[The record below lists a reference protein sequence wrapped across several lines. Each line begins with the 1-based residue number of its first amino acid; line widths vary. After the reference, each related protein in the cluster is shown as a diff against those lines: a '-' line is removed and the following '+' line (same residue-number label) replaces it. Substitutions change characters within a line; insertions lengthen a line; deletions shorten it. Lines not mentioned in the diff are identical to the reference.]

1 MITASWRSI
10 RRVLALLAVLAWPAA
25 GYAQQAIVAG
35 TVTDS
40 SGGVLPGVTITVVH
54 EETGNTFEGVTDAQ
68 GAFRIPV
75 RVGAHRITAS
85 LAGFQ
90 TATRTGLQLL
100 LNQTLAVPLQLGP
113 ATLAETVTVTG
124 EAPLVDTTDSTVG
137 ANIDPRQVQDLPIN
151 GRNWMDLTLLA
162 PGARRNEGGGLV
174 QNRQGYAQTNVD
186 GQQITT
192 NYHTTPD
199 TEQPQMSRDA
209 IAEFQV
215 VANRFDATQGRSS
228 GMVVNAIT
236 KSGTNA
242 LTGTFGGYFR
252 NDRLNAKDFIL
263 QRVLPYS
270 NQQFSTTVGGPLIRD
285 RLHFFASYEFEH
297 EPRTFN
303 ANSVYAFLN
312 RDITYPKKQHTATE
326 RVDWQLTPQT
336 RLVARVTQFHT
347 DFYSGGSPTS
357 PVGGTRGRIAPQ
369 YFGTLTQ
376 VFGTNAVNE
385 IKVGRTDYERRDQPD
400 VRWKGNDFP
409 YHPSLHGGSIIT
421 LFTGL
426 TVGASPLNIFQDTT
440 SVRDDFTTSFNRGGR
455 HDIKIGVEYLKFGN
469 QFIWC
474 LRCDG
479 AINAQGGPIPSA
491 AQLQQMFPDVYD
503 ASTWNLAPLA
513 AMRTAAGAPL
523 VRWVDHA
530 SSDTEH
536 QYSVTRHLWGGW
548 LQDDWSMNNRLT
560 LNMGLR
566 YDIDFGAHNEKLEFR
581 PWLPGNL
588 PVDKNNLA
596 PRTGFALKLDDKT
609 AVRGGYGLFFA
620 FAPNDG
626 VQQSLGYVHRFENQ
640 IAFDGRDNFTT
651 VRDNFFG
658 WFNGPKPEFAAS
670 LQNACDIVNR
680 TTNCAFRALTQEI
693 NYPGRQ
699 TSYSHQASIGVQR
712 QIATQAS
719 VEINYSYTGGRREEP
734 TTTVNGNLTYNSATG
749 ANTPFTNVAARP
761 FPTWGTVNFE
771 LLDGWSNYHGTD
783 FTFTKRFSNRWQANA
798 TYTLAFFKDANPRRD
813 QWYLGSDGIVARRP
827 LGFAL
832 AKDLGGEY
840 GYAAGDQRHRAN
852 VNGVYDI
859 GYGFQASGI
868 YFYGSGER
876 FAVTDGTDRRSEGGS
891 GENRLRAD
899 GSIVPR
905 NSLTGR
911 PLHRVD
917 VRLQK
922 SFPIVGKVKVDGM
935 IEAYNLFNHENYGT
949 YTTNMANAQFGRPAA
964 NAALAYQPRMMQ
976 LGVKF
981 TF

>member
-1 MITASWRSI
+1 MRPGL
-10 RRVLALLAVLAWPAA
+10 RVWIAVVGVLLLGAAPAW
-25 GYAQQAIVAG
+25 AQQATVTG

-40 SGGVLPGVTITVVH
+40 SGGVLPGVTITVIH

-75 RVGAHRITAS
+75 RVGAHRLTAS
-85 LAGFQ
+85 LSGFQ

-100 LNQTLAVPLQLGP
+100 LNQTLSVALQLGP
-113 ATLAETVTVTG
+113 ATLNETVTVTG

-192 NYHTTPD
+192 NYHSTPD
-199 TEQPQMSRDA
+199 SEQAQMSRDA

-236 KSGTNA
+236 KSGTNT

-252 NDRLNAKDFIL
+252 NDSLNADDFIL
-263 QRVLPYS
+263 HRVLPYS
-270 NQQFSTTVGGPLIRD
+270 NQQFSGTVGGPVMRD
-285 RLHFFASYEFEH
+285 RLHFFVSYEFEH

-303 ANSVYAFLN
+303 SNSAYTFLN
-312 RDITYPKKQHTATE
+312 RDITYPKKQHTAME
-326 RVDWQLTPQT
+326 RVDWQLNPQT
-336 RLVARVTQFHT
+336 RVVGRANQFHT

-409 YHPSLHGGSIIT
+409 YHPSLNGGSIIT
-421 LFTGL
+421 QFTGL
-426 TVGASPLNIFQDTT
+426 TIGASPLNIFQDNT
-440 SVRDDFTTSFNRGGR
+440 SVRDDYSTSFNAKGR
-455 HDIKIGVEYLKFGN
+455 HDIKMGVEYIKFHN
-469 QFIWC
+469 AFIWC

-479 AINAQGGPIPSA
+479 SINAQGGPAPTA
-491 AQLQQMFPDVYD
+491 AQLQTMFPNIYD
-503 ASTWNLAPLA
+503 ASTWNHAPLA
-513 AMRTAAGAPL
+513 TMRSPTGAPL
-523 VRWVDHA
+523 VRWVDH
-530 SSDTEH
+530 SLSDTEH
-536 QYSVTRHLWGGW
+536 RYDVTRHLWGGW
-548 LQDDWSMNNRLT
+548 IQDDWSVTDRLT
-560 LNMGLR
+560 LNTGLR
-566 YDIDFGAHNEKLEFR
+566 YDIDFGAHSEKLEFR
-581 PWLPGNL
+581 PWLPGDL
-588 PVDKNNLA
+588 PVDKNGFA
-596 PRTGFALKLDDKT
+596 PRTGFAYKVDEKT

-626 VQQSLGYVHRFENQ
+626 VQQSAGYVHRFENQ
-640 IAFDGRDNFTT
+640 ITFDGRDNFTT
-651 VRDNFFG
+651 VGDNFYG
-658 WFNGPKPEFAAS
+658 WFNGPKPSFEAS
-670 LQNACDIVNR
+670 LQNACDVINR
-680 TTNCAFRALTQEI
+680 PAGSNCAARALTQEI

-712 QIATQAS
+712 QLGAQAAIE
-719 VEINYSYTGGRREEP
+719 VNYSYTGGRLEEP
-734 TTTVNGNLTYNSATG
+734 TTTVNANLTYSAATG
-749 ANTPFTNVAARP
+749 ANIPFTNVAARP

-783 FTFTKRFSNRWQANA
+783 FTFTKRFSNRWQASG
-798 TYTLAFFKDANPRRD
+798 TYTLAYFKDASPVRD

-840 GYAAGDQRHRAN
+840 TYAADDQRSRAN
-852 VNGVYDI
+852 VNGVVDL
-859 GYGFQASGI
+859 GYGFQVSGI
-868 YFYGSGER
+868 YFYGSGNR

-905 NSLTGR
+905 NSLTG
-911 PLHRVD
+911 LAIHRVD
-917 VRLQK
+917 TRLQK
-922 SFPIVGKVKVDGM
+922 AFVLTNKVKVDGM
-935 IEAYNLFNHENYGT
+935 IEVYNLFNHENYGS
-949 YTTNMANAQFGRPAA
+949 YTTNMASAQFGQPSS

-976 LGVKF
+976 LGVKV

>member
-1 MITASWRSI
+1 MKARLGI
-10 RRVLALLAVLAWPAA
+10 VMLAFGAVLFGAVAA
-25 GYAQQAIVAG
+25 SAQQAVVAG
-35 TVTDS
+35 TITDS

-54 EETGNTFEGVTDAQ
+54 DETGNTFEGVTDAQ

-75 RVGAHRITAS
+75 RVGAHRMTAS

-100 LNQTLAVPLQLGP
+100 LNQTLTVSLQLGP

-162 PGARRNEGGGLV
+162 PGARRNEGGGFV

-192 NYHTTPD
+192 NYHSGGD
-199 TEQPQMSRDA
+199 NEQPQMSRDA

-236 KSGTNA
+236 KSGTNM

-252 NDRLNAKDFIL
+252 NDRFNAKDFIEN
-263 QRVLPYS
+263 RVLPYS
-270 NQQFSTTVGGPLIRD
+270 NQQLSTTVGGPLVRD
-285 RLHFFASYEFEH
+285 RLHFFGSYEFEH

-326 RVDWQLTPQT
+326 RVDWQLKPQT
-336 RLVARVTQFHT
+336 RLIARATQFYT

-357 PVGGTRGRIAPQ
+357 PIGGTRTRIAPQ
-369 YFGTLTQ
+369 YFGTLTH
-376 VFGTNAVNE
+376 VIGNNAVNE
-385 IKVGRTDYERRDQPD
+385 IKGGRTDYERRDQPD
-400 VRWKGNDFP
+400 VRWKGADFP

-421 LFTGL
+421 QFTGL
-426 TVGASPLNIFQDTT
+426 NVGASPLNIFQDTT
-440 SVRDDFTTSFNRGGR
+440 SIRDDFTTSFNRGGR
-455 HDIKIGVEYLKFGN
+455 HDIKMGLEYIKFGN
-469 QFIWC
+469 QFKWC

-491 AQLQQMFPDVYD
+491 AQLQQMFPDVRD
-503 ASTWNLAPLA
+503 ASTWNHAPLA
-513 AMRTAAGAPL
+513 ALRSATGAPL

-536 QYSVTRHLWGGW
+536 QYKVTRHVWGGW

-560 LNMGLR
+560 LNLGLR

-581 PWLPGNL
+581 PWLPGNQ
-588 PVDKNNLA
+588 PVDKNDFA
-596 PRTGFALKLDDKT
+596 PRTGFALKVDDNT

-626 VQQSLGYVHRFENQ
+626 VQQTLGYVHRFENQ
-640 IAFDGRDNFTT
+640 IAFDGRDSFTT
-651 VRDNFFG
+651 VRDNFYG
-658 WFNGPKPEFAAS
+658 WFNGPKPDFQTS
-670 LQNACDIVNR
+670 LLNACDVVNR

-693 NYPGRQ
+693 NYPGRR

-712 QIATQAS
+712 QIGTGAS
-719 VEINYSYTGGRREEP
+719 VEVNYSYVGGRLEEP
-734 TTTVNGNLTYNSATG
+734 SGTLNANLTYSAATG
-749 ANTPFTNVAARP
+749 ANIPFTNVAARP

-771 LLDGWSNYHGTD
+771 LLEGWSNYHGTD
-783 FTFTKRFSNRWQANA
+783 FTFTKRFSSRWQANA
-798 TYTLAFFKDANPRRD
+798 TYTLAFFRDANPRRD
-813 QWYLGSDGIVARRP
+813 QWYLGSDGIVARRALDFP
-827 LGFAL
+827 L

-840 GYAAGDQRHRAN
+840 GYASSDQRHRAN
-852 VNGVYDI
+852 VNGVYDL

-876 FAVTDGTDRRSEGGS
+876 FATTDGTDRRSEGGS

-905 NSLTGR
+905 NNLEGR

-917 VRLQK
+917 LRLQK
-922 SFPIVGKVKVDGM
+922 SFPLVGRAKVDGM
-935 IEAYNLFNHENYGT
+935 IEVYNAFNHENFGS
-949 YTTNMANAQFGRPAA
+949 YTTNLANARYGQPSA

-976 LGVKF
+976 LGVRF